1 MEGRNKVEL
10 PQPFIFGL
18 PPACLSLVPEN
29 TWFWIE
35 LGGGGPHFTR
45 AAPEE
50 AGSGNHSC
58 LLYIVLSDA
67 LARMSTLRPRAHRAG
82 TPGRQNSTHN
92 TSPVPSTTVLQKF
105 QPLRHSGRLSGRRFS
120 SVQWRFTAVTGY
132 HSVAGLEGKKAS
144 ALDVRPLTAGWLAR
158 WLAPTLVLNLEPG
171 VWVLA
176 SASWSGGLA
185 LRRWRLVVG
194 RAHWLRG
201 GFF

>member
-10 PQPFIFGL
+10 PQLFIFGL
-18 PPACLSLVPEN
+18 PPTGLSLVAGN

-35 LGGGGPHFTR
+35 LGGGPHFTR

-50 AGSGNHSC
+50 AGSGNRSC

-67 LARMSTLRPRAHRAG
+67 LARMSTLRPHAHRAG
-82 TPGRQNSTHN
+82 TLRRQNSTHN

-105 QPLRHSGRLSGRRFS
+105 QPLRYSGRLSGRQFS

-132 HSVAGLEGKKAS
+132 HSVAGPRERKKAS

-158 WLAPTLVLNLEPG
+158 WPP
-171 VWVLA
+171 
-176 SASWSGGLA
+176 
-185 LRRWRLVVG
+185 RWC
-194 RAHWLRG
+194 
-201 GFF
+201 